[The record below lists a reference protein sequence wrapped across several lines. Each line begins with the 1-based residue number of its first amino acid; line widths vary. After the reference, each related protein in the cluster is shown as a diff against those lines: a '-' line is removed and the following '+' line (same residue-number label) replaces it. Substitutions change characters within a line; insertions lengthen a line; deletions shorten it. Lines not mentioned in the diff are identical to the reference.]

1 VFLLMLVNCCTQSL
15 VTANSSLAVLEL
27 RGCTP
32 ITSDASRFE
41 INMGQQLVNSGSVE
55 WQVTIYS
62 YITNQLLY
70 VTLSINMLL
79 TRCGKL

>member
-1 VFLLMLVNCCTQSL
+1 MLVHDVL
-15 VTANSSLAVLEL
+15 AHIVMLLLLLYAIIGHRNSSLAVLEL

-55 WQVTIYS
+55 WQ
-62 YITNQLLY
+62 
-70 VTLSINMLL
+70 
-79 TRCGKL
+79 